1 MPIPPLGHESAAYT
15 HSELALVNQ
24 MDVSAQVGVDERR
37 FRMKA
42 ITGH

>member
-1 MPIPPLGHESAAYT
+1 
-15 HSELALVNQ
+15 LVNQ